1 MNKAHREVIEVISKE
16 LDWCNKNPMPQF
28 SDEYRNGFRNGLIQ
42 ARYLVTQIGGL
53 TLPAPDKGDSP
64 AQQDLSTLEG
74 NSTAEH
80 EPTPAPCG

>member
-1 MNKAHREVIEVISKE
+1 MNRTHREVIEILSKE

-64 AQQDLSTLEG
+64 APEKSTTPEG
-74 NSTAEH
+74 DTVAGN
-80 EPTPAPCG
+80 